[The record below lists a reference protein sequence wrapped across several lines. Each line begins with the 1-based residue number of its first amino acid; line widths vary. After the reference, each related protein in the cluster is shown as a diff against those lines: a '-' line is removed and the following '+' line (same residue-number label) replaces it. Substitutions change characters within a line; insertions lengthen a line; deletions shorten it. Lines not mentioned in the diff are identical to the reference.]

1 MNKLLLS
8 IAVLLLLPGCKHAW
22 EKEVKVDIT
31 VARYE
36 QKMYF
41 ANKEFD
47 SITISG
53 STPKRFIGIRT
64 GDTVKFNATY
74 VVDSTCLEFEHP
86 GERIDLSIDTIK
98 AIRNDTVYN
107 YLRHKDG
114 MFHVG
119 DSAFYA
125 TSYLTQDQKIEDSK
139 ISKEKSLYR
148 TRIII
153 TVSMLLTLIF
163 IIVVIK
169 REKNKKDKEIR
180 EIEDLK
186 KLYES
191 IKIPLIMGGE
201 RISSSQR
208 QTRQLATGALLYSLP
223 KEHILSFN
231 IQNIS
236 PKMITAIEV
245 RLVYFNAFGDVL
257 SSVLLSSNCTLQ
269 PYDIEHIEK
278 YIDRP
283 SNVVSFD
290 VVITRVRFLDGTI
303 WTNEK

>member
-8 IAVLLLLPGCKHAW
+8 IAVLLLLVGCEHDW
-22 EKEVKVDIT
+22 EREVKGDIIVDKH
-31 VARYE
+31 E
-36 QKMYF
+36 SKMYF
-41 ANKEFD
+41 VNKEFD

-53 STPKRFIGIRT
+53 RDYRGYSIRR
-64 GDTVKFNATY
+64 FNATY
-74 VVDSTCLEFEHP
+74 AADSTCLESEYL
-86 GERIDLSIDTIK
+86 DQSYYLSIDTIK

-107 YLRHKDG
+107 YLRHNYG
-114 MFHVG
+114 MFHDG

-125 TSYLTQDQKIEDSK
+125 TSYLTQDQKIE
-139 ISKEKSLYR
+139 EKRFYR
-148 TRIII
+148 NRIII
-153 TVSMLLTLIF
+153 TLSIILILI
-163 IIVVIK
+163 IIVEFK
-169 REKNKKDKEIR
+169 REKDRKDKKIK

-201 RISSSQR
+201 RISSSQH

-223 KEHILSFN
+223 KEHTLSFN
-231 IQNIS
+231 IRNIS

-245 RLVYFNAFGDVL
+245 RLIYLNAFEDVL
-257 SSVLLSSNCTLQ
+257 SSVLLSSKCTLQ

-283 SNVVSFD
+283 SDVVNFD
-290 VVITRVRFLDGTI
+290 VIITKVKFSDGTI
-303 WTNEK
+303 WIR

>member
-1 MNKLLLS
+1 MKKVFLS
-8 IAVLLLLPGCKHAW
+8 ITVLLLLVGCEHDW
-22 EKEVKVDIT
+22 EKEVKGDII
-31 VARYE
+31 VIGHKN
-36 QKMYF
+36 KMHF
-41 ANKEFD
+41 VNKEFD
-47 SITISG
+47 SVIISG
-53 STPKRFIGIRT
+53 ISSNT
-64 GDTVKFNATY
+64 KFNRTY
-74 VVDSTCLEFEHP
+74 VIDSTCLEYEHEW
-86 GERIDLSIDTIK
+86 GGWGDSGYMDTIK
-98 AIRNDTVYN
+98 AIRNDTIYN
-107 YLRHKDG
+107 YLWHKRG
-114 MFHVG
+114 RFHDG
-119 DSAFYA
+119 DSDYNAA
-125 TSYLTQDQKIEDSK
+125 SYLTQNQKIEDAK

-153 TVSMLLTLIF
+153 TVSMLLTLILALVAF
-163 IIVVIK
+163 K
-169 REKNKKDKEIR
+169 REKDRKDKEKDRKDKEIK

-201 RISSSQR
+201 RVNSSQR

-223 KEHILSFN
+223 KEHTLSFN
-231 IQNIS
+231 IRNIS

-269 PYDIEHIEK
+269 PYDLEHIEK
-278 YIDRP
+278 YVDRP

-303 WTNEK
+303 WTN